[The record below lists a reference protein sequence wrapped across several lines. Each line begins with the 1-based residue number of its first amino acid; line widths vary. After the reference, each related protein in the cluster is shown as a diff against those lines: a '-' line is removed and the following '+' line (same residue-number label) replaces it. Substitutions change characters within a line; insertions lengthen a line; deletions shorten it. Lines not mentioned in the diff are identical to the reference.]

1 MLAAMGLS
9 QAQASIMP
17 PSHFVICIVQR
28 GIIIMFIAGVAGIMG
43 IIVGMPIVG
52 RSIVIMVVLCLV
64 LEVVVAEARTRE
76 LMELRSRS

>member
-9 QAQASIMP
+9 QAQVSIMP
-17 PSHFVICIVQR
+17 PSHFFISIVQR

-52 RSIVIMVVLCLV
+52 RSIVIMVVVFLV
-64 LEVVVAEARTRE
+64 SEVVVAEMRTTE
-76 LMELRSRS
+76 LMRY